1 MLSSTFIC
9 NHFSKTFYCNRNS
22 GFFEIGFL
30 NKREEELYFEV
41 SLPTPSVDLSD
52 HLMQGAMKMTV
63 VNYLGQ
69 LSVKRRRQPPCFEKE
84 ME

>member
-1 MLSSTFIC
+1 MRA
-9 NHFSKTFYCNRNS
+9 RN
-22 GFFEIGFL
+22 FFLPWGKGEVPQKG
-30 NKREEELYFEV
+30 KREKQLYFEV